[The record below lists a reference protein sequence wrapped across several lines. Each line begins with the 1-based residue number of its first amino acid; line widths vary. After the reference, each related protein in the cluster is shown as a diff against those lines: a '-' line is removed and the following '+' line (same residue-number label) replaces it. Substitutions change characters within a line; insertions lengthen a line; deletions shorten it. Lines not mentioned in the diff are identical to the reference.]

1 MLTPWHADRILVDPF
16 CGSGTF
22 PIEAAM
28 MAANIAPGMN
38 REFTAESWTNIIPRK
53 LWYEA
58 VQEAEDMIDKDVQV
72 DIQGYD
78 IDPDVV
84 AAARENAKRAGVE
97 HMIHFQQR
105 AVADL
110 HHPKKYGFII
120 SNPPYGERLEEKSA
134 LPALYSQIGEAYKRL
149 DAWSMYLITSYEDT
163 ERYIGRKADKNRKI
177 YNGMIKTYFYQ
188 FMGPK
193 PPRRKKG
200 LAGYMKYSKR
210 YIAFTFILALIFV
223 SNFYIYAKDSSTLGA
238 FRGAQIDNT
247 IWSPLV
253 AADVNG
259 TTIRLRIE
267 NKEYTSEDEHVYMD
281 ENRNIMVPVSM
292 LRDALNSSAHV
303 YNKNE
308 LLVEKHSLTADF
320 KLADDNGFV
329 QYKGQFYASLDKLSK
344 LLDMTCSFDTA
355 TNTLTMTDKSEGVS
369 TVPTKYDLRERQR
382 VSLIRDQGSYG
393 TCWAFAAT
401 SALESAL
408 MPEEQLLFSVD
419 HMSMSNSFNVNQYD
433 GGEYTMGMAYLAA
446 WQGPVYD
453 ADDPYG
459 DGVTRDDLAA
469 VKHVQQMLI
478 IDGKDYQ
485 GIKEAVFKY
494 GGVQTSLYSTIAS
507 SKTKTPY
514 YNKQTNSYCYMGQD
528 KPNHDVV
535 IIGWDDNYPKEN
547 FNVDLEG
554 DGAFI
559 CQNSWGSSFGDNGVF
574 YVSYYDTNVGTH
586 NVVYTDIESA
596 DNYDNIYQS
605 DLCGWVGK
613 MGYDKEDMYGAN
625 IFTAQSAESLRASG
639 FYATAADTSYKL
651 YVVKNFENEYSF
663 KNKTLVAEGS
673 LKNAGY
679 YTVDFDE
686 PVDLESGERYAIV
699 LYINT
704 PGSTH
709 PMAIEY
715 NSGEAYMSTVNLDD
729 GEGYISYDGVAY
741 INVKEKQDCNLCIK
755 AFSDNR

>member
-1 MLTPWHADRILVDPF
+1 
-16 CGSGTF
+16 
-22 PIEAAM
+22 
-28 MAANIAPGMN
+28 
-38 REFTAESWTNIIPRK
+38 
-53 LWYEA
+53 
-58 VQEAEDMIDKDVQV
+58 
-72 DIQGYD
+72 
-78 IDPDVV
+78 
-84 AAARENAKRAGVE
+84 
-97 HMIHFQQR
+97 
-105 AVADL
+105 
-110 HHPKKYGFII
+110 
-120 SNPPYGERLEEKSA
+120 
-134 LPALYSQIGEAYKRL
+134 
-149 DAWSMYLITSYEDT
+149 
-163 ERYIGRKADKNRKI
+163 
-177 YNGMIKTYFYQ
+177 
-188 FMGPK
+188 
-193 PPRRKKG
+193 
-200 LAGYMKYSKR
+200 MKYSKR

-574 YVSYYDTNVGTH
+574 YVSYYDTNVGIH
-586 NVVYTDIESA
+586 NLVYTGVEDT
-596 DNYDNIYQS
+596 DNYDTIYQS
-605 DLCGWVGK
+605 DLCGWVGQL
-613 MGYDKEDMYGAN
+613 GYNRDTIYGAN
-625 IFTAQSAESLRASG
+625 VYIAENNENLEAAG
-639 FYATAADTSYKL
+639 FYATGKNTEYEV
-651 YVVKNFENEYSF
+651 YVVKDYDGRESLS
-663 KNKTLVAEGS
+663 KRQKVASG
-673 LKNAGY
+673 KFDNAGF
-679 YTVDFDE
+679 YTVTFDKKIA
-686 PVDLESGERYAIV
+686 VNKGEKFAIV
-699 LYINT
+699 LMIKT
-704 PGSTH
+704 PDSVH

-715 NSGEAYMSTVNLDD
+715 KADESTRNVDLSD
-729 GEGYISYDGVAY
+729 GEGYISTNGKNWE
-741 INVKEKQDCNLCIK
+741 NVEETQSANLCIK
-755 AFSDNR
+755 AYAKER

>member
-1 MLTPWHADRILVDPF
+1 MVERMKRSYHIDWFPEDGAQYPVRVFLYKDEVMVTLDTSGDSLHKRGYRLATSKAPLTETLAASLIMLTPWHADRILVDPF

-554 DGAFI
+554 DGALYARTAGAAVLR
-559 CQNSWGSSFGDNGVF
+559 QWGV
-574 YVSYYDTNVGTH
+574 
-586 NVVYTDIESA
+586 
-596 DNYDNIYQS
+596 
-605 DLCGWVGK
+605 LCVILRYKCGH
-613 MGYDKEDMYGAN
+613 
-625 IFTAQSAESLRASG
+625 AQCC
-639 FYATAADTSYKL
+639 L
-651 YVVKNFENEYSF
+651 Y
-663 KNKTLVAEGS
+663 
-673 LKNAGY
+673 
-679 YTVDFDE
+679 
-686 PVDLESGERYAIV
+686 RYR
-699 LYINT
+699 
-704 PGSTH
+704 
-709 PMAIEY
+709 E
-715 NSGEAYMSTVNLDD
+715 
-729 GEGYISYDGVAY
+729 
-741 INVKEKQDCNLCIK
+741 C
-755 AFSDNR
+755 

>member
-1 MLTPWHADRILVDPF
+1 MRLKNAKNRSRWLCGILCAAAVLGMLQWL
-16 CGSGTF
+16 
-22 PIEAAM
+22 
-28 MAANIAPGMN
+28 N
-38 REFTAESWTNIIPRK
+38 AESVNASSGRGK
-53 LWYEA
+53 HYA
-58 VQEAEDMIDKDVQV
+58 VSNGIRTTAGKRTAVFPDLILPDLPGILPSRYSSV
-72 DIQGYD
+72 DC
-78 IDPDVV
+78 
-84 AAARENAKRAGVE
+84 
-97 HMIHFQQR
+97 
-105 AVADL
+105 
-110 HHPKKYGFII
+110 
-120 SNPPYGERLEEKSA
+120 
-134 LPALYSQIGEAYKRL
+134 
-149 DAWSMYLITSYEDT
+149 
-163 ERYIGRKADKNRKI
+163 GRKPA
-177 YNGMIKTYFYQ
+177 
-188 FMGPK
+188 
-193 PPRRKKG
+193 
-200 LAGYMKYSKR
+200 
-210 YIAFTFILALIFV
+210 V
-223 SNFYIYAKDSSTLGA
+223 
-238 FRGAQIDNT
+238 
-247 IWSPLV
+247 
-253 AADVNG
+253 
-259 TTIRLRIE
+259 
-267 NKEYTSEDEHVYMD
+267 
-281 ENRNIMVPVSM
+281 
-292 LRDALNSSAHV
+292 
-303 YNKNE
+303 
-308 LLVEKHSLTADF
+308 
-320 KLADDNGFV
+320 
-329 QYKGQFYASLDKLSK
+329 
-344 LLDMTCSFDTA
+344 
-355 TNTLTMTDKSEGVS
+355 KS
-369 TVPTKYDLRERQR
+369 
-382 VSLIRDQGSYG
+382 QGSYG

-459 DGVTRDDLAA
+459 DGVTRDDLTA

-494 GGVQTSLYSTIAS
+494 GGVQTSLYSTISS

-528 KPNHDVV
+528 RPNHDVV

-559 CQNSWGSSFGDNGVF
+559 CQNSWGSGFGDDGVF

-586 NVVYTDIESA
+586 NVVYTEIEDV

-625 IFTAQSAESLRASG
+625 IFTSQSAESLRAAG

-686 PVDLESGERYAIV
+686 PVDVESGERYAIV

>member
-1 MLTPWHADRILVDPF
+1 
-16 CGSGTF
+16 
-22 PIEAAM
+22 
-28 MAANIAPGMN
+28 
-38 REFTAESWTNIIPRK
+38 
-53 LWYEA
+53 
-58 VQEAEDMIDKDVQV
+58 
-72 DIQGYD
+72 
-78 IDPDVV
+78 
-84 AAARENAKRAGVE
+84 
-97 HMIHFQQR
+97 
-105 AVADL
+105 
-110 HHPKKYGFII
+110 
-120 SNPPYGERLEEKSA
+120 
-134 LPALYSQIGEAYKRL
+134 
-149 DAWSMYLITSYEDT
+149 
-163 ERYIGRKADKNRKI
+163 
-177 YNGMIKTYFYQ
+177 
-188 FMGPK
+188 
-193 PPRRKKG
+193 
-200 LAGYMKYSKR
+200 MKYSKR

-401 SALESAL
+401 S
-408 MPEEQLLFSVD
+408 
-419 HMSMSNSFNVNQYD
+419 

-459 DGVTRDDLAA
+459 DGVKRDDLAA

-507 SKTKTPY
+507 STLRKTSMWIWKEMEPLYARTAGAAVLE
-514 YNKQTNSYCYMGQD
+514 TMGCSMCHTTIQM
-528 KPNHDVV
+528 
-535 IIGWDDNYPKEN
+535 WARTM
-547 FNVDLEG
+547 L
-554 DGAFI
+554 FI
-559 CQNSWGSSFGDNGVF
+559 Q
-574 YVSYYDTNVGTH
+574 
-586 NVVYTDIESA
+586 I
-596 DNYDNIYQS
+596 
-605 DLCGWVGK
+605 
-613 MGYDKEDMYGAN
+613 
-625 IFTAQSAESLRASG
+625 
-639 FYATAADTSYKL
+639 
-651 YVVKNFENEYSF
+651 
-663 KNKTLVAEGS
+663 
-673 LKNAGY
+673 
-679 YTVDFDE
+679 
-686 PVDLESGERYAIV
+686 
-699 LYINT
+699 
-704 PGSTH
+704 
-709 PMAIEY
+709 
-715 NSGEAYMSTVNLDD
+715 
-729 GEGYISYDGVAY
+729 
-741 INVKEKQDCNLCIK
+741 
-755 AFSDNR
+755 

>member
-1 MLTPWHADRILVDPF
+1 
-16 CGSGTF
+16 
-22 PIEAAM
+22 
-28 MAANIAPGMN
+28 
-38 REFTAESWTNIIPRK
+38 
-53 LWYEA
+53 
-58 VQEAEDMIDKDVQV
+58 
-72 DIQGYD
+72 
-78 IDPDVV
+78 
-84 AAARENAKRAGVE
+84 
-97 HMIHFQQR
+97 
-105 AVADL
+105 
-110 HHPKKYGFII
+110 
-120 SNPPYGERLEEKSA
+120 
-134 LPALYSQIGEAYKRL
+134 
-149 DAWSMYLITSYEDT
+149 
-163 ERYIGRKADKNRKI
+163 
-177 YNGMIKTYFYQ
+177 
-188 FMGPK
+188 
-193 PPRRKKG
+193 
-200 LAGYMKYSKR
+200 MKYSKR

-605 DLCGWVGK
+605 SKALWYEIEDGQAFDLLFLDIEMQELNGFELAAK
-613 MGYDKEDMYGAN
+613 IQETAPDILI
-625 IFTAQSAESLRASG
+625 IFVSAYESYVYKSFEFRPFRFIPKQQMESMITQALE
-639 FYATAADTSYKL
+639 AAFREIVSRTS
-651 YVVKNFENEYSF
+651 
-663 KNKTLVAEGS
+663 
-673 LKNAGY
+673 
-679 YTVDFDE
+679 
-686 PVDLESGERYAIV
+686 
-699 LYINT
+699 
-704 PGSTH
+704 
-709 PMAIEY
+709 
-715 NSGEAYMSTVNLDD
+715 
-729 GEGYISYDGVAY
+729 EGYIAENQQGIEKIPFRKIVY
-741 INVKEKQDCNLCIK
+741 IWREGKYLYIEKTDATRCKVRSSLKKISEKLPEDEFVWVDRGYLCNLYHVKQIK
-755 AFSDNR
+755 DNQMVLSTGQQLYIGERRLAQLKHRIMEYWQAGTMNGE

>member
-1 MLTPWHADRILVDPF
+1 
-16 CGSGTF
+16 
-22 PIEAAM
+22 
-28 MAANIAPGMN
+28 
-38 REFTAESWTNIIPRK
+38 
-53 LWYEA
+53 
-58 VQEAEDMIDKDVQV
+58 
-72 DIQGYD
+72 
-78 IDPDVV
+78 
-84 AAARENAKRAGVE
+84 
-97 HMIHFQQR
+97 
-105 AVADL
+105 
-110 HHPKKYGFII
+110 
-120 SNPPYGERLEEKSA
+120 
-134 LPALYSQIGEAYKRL
+134 
-149 DAWSMYLITSYEDT
+149 
-163 ERYIGRKADKNRKI
+163 
-177 YNGMIKTYFYQ
+177 
-188 FMGPK
+188 
-193 PPRRKKG
+193 
-200 LAGYMKYSKR
+200 MKYSKR

-535 IIGWDDNYPKEN
+535 IIGWDDNYPK
-547 FNVDLEG
+547 VL
-554 DGAFI
+554 
-559 CQNSWGSSFGDNGVF
+559 
-574 YVSYYDTNVGTH
+574 
-586 NVVYTDIESA
+586 
-596 DNYDNIYQS
+596 
-605 DLCGWVGK
+605 
-613 MGYDKEDMYGAN
+613 
-625 IFTAQSAESLRASG
+625 SL
-639 FYATAADTSYKL
+639 
-651 YVVKNFENEYSF
+651 
-663 KNKTLVAEGS
+663 
-673 LKNAGY
+673 
-679 YTVDFDE
+679 
-686 PVDLESGERYAIV
+686 IH
-699 LYINT
+699 I
-704 PGSTH
+704 
-709 PMAIEY
+709 
-715 NSGEAYMSTVNLDD
+715 
-729 GEGYISYDGVAY
+729 
-741 INVKEKQDCNLCIK
+741 
-755 AFSDNR
+755 